1 MNGLQTD
8 EAAKLRRQNLMRVGN
23 DLLRRCLE
31 RSYAQSVPELLRR
44 LVATTEA
51 ERGED
56 GTDTLPYRSPV
67 ARLSTWFTL
76 TEGSANQTLHIA
88 HGAS

>member
-1 MNGLQTD
+1 MAYYGDVLK
-8 EAAKLRRQNLMRVGN
+8 EAIPDRFT
-23 DLLRRCLE
+23 
-31 RSYAQSVPELLRR
+31 ELLRR

-51 ERGED
+51 DREED
-56 GTDTLPYRSPV
+56 GTDTLSYRSPV
-67 ARLSTWFTL
+67 ARLSTRFTL